1 MTDDVETVTPRP
13 GTTLYTGAGLHPFRP
28 GEVASVP
35 AEHADDLV
43 GQGVV
48 EHVPLPAP
56 TARVTT

>member
-1 MTDDVETVTPRP
+1 MADDTKTVTPAH

-48 EHVPLPAP
+48 EHVLPP
-56 TARVTT
+56 TLARPER